1 MPPPQQRG
9 GQGGLLA
16 QYTQAMI
23 SGHTQTCIRIE
34 QENDVFGYPPE
45 IVSVALKAI
54 DDGEDPDAALDAYM
68 RGDDEEDHTA

>member
-9 GQGGLLA
+9 GQAGLLA

-23 SGHTQTCIRIE
+23 AGHTQTCIRIE
-34 QENDVFGYPPE
+34 RENDVFGYPPE